1 MDRIHSIEE
10 LTELINQSDNMTPKE
25 KSDYIETYKKNYYL
39 WLDDLKQ
46 KLNNYE
52 PLFVELDARRE
63 VSPSFNYSEHNL
75 QGEIWKEYP
84 FNKRYTISNLGRV
97 KFDGKIQKQKDDK
110 VQYVTLVDE
119 NLLKYYVYQL
129 VAYTFLGK
137 IDGDGYH
144 VHHITND
151 GYYNTTDNLILL
163 TQEEHS
169 YVHGFVIGDR
179 NDDK

>member
-1 MDRIHSIEE
+1 M
-10 LTELINQSDNMTPKE
+10 
-25 KSDYIETYKKNYYL
+25 
-39 WLDDLKQ
+39 
-46 KLNNYE
+46 
-52 PLFVELDARRE
+52 
-63 VSPSFNYSEHNL
+63 
-75 QGEIWKEYP
+75 
-84 FNKRYTISNLGRV
+84 
-97 KFDGKIQKQKDDK
+97 
-110 VQYVTLVDE
+110 
-119 NLLKYYVYQL
+119 YQL

-179 NDDK
+179 NDDR